1 MINSELN
8 KEMDTI
14 LAEVKTPGYDAKA
27 KEIHNEPSL
36 RQWRIGK
43 YVFSHTIAEGRK
55 YGKATVIEDGK
66 PDVALD
72 TNGFDKVVM
81 CIVYFLRNPKPAKK
95 ERAKKEKPTKERKV
109 KVRIESRKTKEAPTK
124 VTEVKAEVKAVA
136 TEKKPVADLAPAKVT
151 EVKAVATEEKPVADL
166 AAMKAKIAAKSGVK
180 AN

>member
-109 KVRIESRKTKEAPTK
+109 KVRIESSKTKEVPAKAAEEKPVVDLAPAK
-124 VTEVKAEVKAVA
+124 ATEEKTEVKAVA
-136 TEKKPVADLAPAKVT
+136 TEKKLVV
-151 EVKAVATEEKPVADL
+151 DL